1 MMTSGIAGSAEHL
14 RQAAYTRAHGVSLE
28 LQPPIGAEAGAN
40 GRMISGDQGGQN
52 ACGFPGALTGQS
64 PGDGQGTNPM
74 PWGPED
80 NACNVNPGGGG
91 RKPGPQA
98 GGTCSCSCVMEPR
111 QKQAAQ

>member
-1 MMTSGIAGSAEHL
+1 MDMSTRGMAGCDEHL
-14 RQAAYTRAHGVSLE
+14 RLAAYTRASGVSLG
-28 LQPPIGAEAGAN
+28 LQPPLGAEAGGD
-40 GRMISGDQGGQN
+40 GRTLSGDQGGQN

-80 NACNVNPGGGG
+80 NACNFDPGGAA

-98 GGTCSCSCVMEPR
+98 GGTCSCSCAMEPR
-111 QKQAAQ
+111 QQ